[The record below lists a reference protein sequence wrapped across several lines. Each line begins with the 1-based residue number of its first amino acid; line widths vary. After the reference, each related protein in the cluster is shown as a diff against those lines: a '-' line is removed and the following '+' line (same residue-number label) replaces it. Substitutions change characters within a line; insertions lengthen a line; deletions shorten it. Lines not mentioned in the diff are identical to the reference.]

1 MVSFQCDG
9 CADTV
14 KKPQLDKHRQRCW
27 ASFSCIDCSTTFQNQ
42 DYKSHTSCIS
52 EAEKYQG
59 ALYKGPRKGQQQNNN
74 NAAAKDT
81 PSTSYTN
88 TPADSPAPSESGA
101 SGIHPSRLNQ
111 MQAGEPRGGSFA
123 PRGRGGFAARGRGG
137 FAAGRGGY
145 VKVSITGENRA
156 RPEGGMRQWGSA
168 PASDNEA
175 TPAPS
180 GTATPTQGEPEKKK
194 KRKGG
199 DKGGTGSKANSKS
212 KSAHAPADEPEAA
225 APSSKK
231 RKLEADDEPAA
242 SASSSSTP
250 APPSDKTLKRL
261 KKHMSKLESS
271 TSEGVSLSQWLQQ
284 VAQGKEKSVDQ
295 ADILAGLKVAF
306 TGGKWQ
312 LTV

>member
-27 ASFSCIDCSTTFQNQ
+27 ASFTCLDCSTTFQNQ
-42 DYKSHTSCIS
+42 EYKSHTSCIS

-59 ALYKGPRKGQQQNNN
+59 ALYKGPRKGQQQQQPSNNN
-74 NAAAKDT
+74 SAKAT
-81 PSTSYTN
+81 PATSYTN

-111 MQAGEPRGGSFA
+111 MQSAEPRGSFSPRGRGA
-123 PRGRGGFAARGRGG
+123 FAQRGRGGFG
-137 FAAGRGGY
+137 AGRGGY

-156 RPEGGMRQWGSA
+156 VPESGMRQWGSA
-168 PASDNEA
+168 PASDNES
-175 TPAPS
+175 TPAPAPAS
-180 GTATPTQGEPEKKK
+180 SGEPEKKK

-212 KSAHAPADEPEAA
+212 KPAVRAPVEEPQAAEPSA
-225 APSSKK
+225 KK
-231 RKLEADDEPAA
+231 RKFEDGEASTAA
-242 SASSSSTP
+242 SASSTP

-271 TSEGVSLSQWLQQ
+271 SAEGISLSQWLEQ
-284 VAQGKEKSVDQ
+284 VAQGKEKTVDQ
-295 ADILAGLKVAF
+295 SDVLAGLKVAF